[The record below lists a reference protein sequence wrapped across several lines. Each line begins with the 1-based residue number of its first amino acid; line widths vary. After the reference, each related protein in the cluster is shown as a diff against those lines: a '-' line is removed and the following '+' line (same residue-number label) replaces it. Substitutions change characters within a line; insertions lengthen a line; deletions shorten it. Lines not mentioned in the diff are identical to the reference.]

1 MFLSTSL
8 FMQPVEFD
16 LVFLN
21 FAPTLLPSRPLYL
34 NSRVLLRVM
43 IVFQAFGQ
51 RSRDDRKKYYVIN
64 LLILRES
71 TVFEVLSA
79 LGDACA

>member
-21 FAPTLLPSRPLYL
+21 FVPTLLLSGPLYL
-34 NSRVLLRVM
+34 SSRVLLRVK

-51 RSRDDRKKYYVIN
+51 WPRDDRK
-64 LLILRES
+64 
-71 TVFEVLSA
+71 EVL
-79 LGDACA
+79 CY